1 MKKRTTMKMPV
12 AASAMRSG
20 RLASLK
26 MGANMRADQSAIGK
40 VNRRDRPTLRG
51 SRAGRTL
58 VAICTLPDQGR
69 ETRIKVV
76 ESDQR
81 HGHARHRGHGF
92 VAAHPAQPREGHEPD

>member
-1 MKKRTTMKMPV
+1 MKKRMTMKTMVMPL
-12 AASAMRSG
+12 AMRWE
-20 RLASLK
+20 RLACAKPGVNISS
-26 MGANMRADQSAIGK
+26 DQSAMGK
-40 VNRRDRPTLRG
+40 VSRIDRPMLRG

-81 HGHARHRGHGF
+81 HGHARHGGHGF